1 LFFNILNVVFNTAKK
16 EFTHKYP
23 GLLNALNNT
32 FNNVEVKKD
41 FLSLDDEVY
50 LKKDFVLG
58 HIPLQLVFHLEQNNR
73 KFQKIQV
80 EIDFDF
86 YVLNK
91 QEIKYKYDLNKKLDY
106 YEFVSYYSPL
116 SRYSVDKSVYVDYLN
131 DLCIKNHI
139 LSKYKGEVLSDFED
153 TTDRGLSKM
162 AASSDSWRVSENP
175 NYFEEKIKNLR
186 GKDRELQIRG
196 IKDRQ
201 NRLESY
207 REARDNIMLWHNN
220 ALKNNG
226 TNYDALGKPQGVRKL
241 NPDPYNFFAN
251 NSIISG
257 DRFSF
262 DYKNA
267 DFLDGYK
274 HKSNFVL
281 HIEIMNKKSVLYES
295 YLLLDSNNMSEITLT
310 DYDNIKN
317 KLDGFLESF
326 ERSATHKNLSNNF
339 NVESLV
345 CELTG
350 KNYLKSNL
358 DNMTNSNDNNSVP
371 NNSIE
376 YMHSTLIP
384 IRQMMCLLFSTGIG
398 KFESHGYNLIHGNFL
413 SPPDHALLLAAIKFA
428 EEALWDSFAELLEN
442 VGVQSKYGKF
452 LIDKWD
458 KLIDE
463 SKEEELQK
471 FLTHNNIQ
479 LIKFHDEPKDLP
491 YDPE

>member
-1 LFFNILNVVFNTAKK
+1 
-16 EFTHKYP
+16 
-23 GLLNALNNT
+23 
-32 FNNVEVKKD
+32 
-41 FLSLDDEVY
+41 VY

-131 DLCIKNHI
+131 DLSIKNHI
-139 LSKYKGEVLSDFED
+139 LSKYKGQVLSDFED
-153 TTDRGLSKM
+153 TTDPFRGFLK
-162 AASSDSWRVSENP
+162 
-175 NYFEEKIKNLR
+175 K
-186 GKDRELQIRG
+186 
-196 IKDRQ
+196 RQ
-201 NRLESY
+201 NRLESD

-241 NPDPYNFFAN
+241 NPDPYNFFHN
-251 NSIISG
+251 NIMSG
-257 DRFSF
+257 NRFSF

-398 KFESHGYNLIHGNFL
+398 KFESYGYNLIHGNFL
-413 SPPDHALLLAAIKFA
+413 SPPDHALLLDAIKFA